1 MSGRGRR
8 EGRRA
13 GANDDRPPPPL
24 TIHTMSLQSRRDE
37 PGEPAYPDVS
47 PATYHPRTV
56 VHPRAIKFSH
66 RMRAASSLAK
76 KGVPGDVYRLRADAS
91 MIWTYLHIMA
101 VSIFPASLASRAWR
115 ALETI
120 GDAMESTRALA
131 TSMPRHRRVLTFL
144 ACNSGFMLVEFAVG
158 AADDSIGLL
167 SDAFHMLFD
176 NASLVLALV
185 AMRNPFGHANAEA
198 LAVSFFQ
205 CVCGQFD

>member
-1 MSGRGRR
+1 MPTARFVVVS
-8 EGRRA
+8 A
-13 GANDDRPPPPL
+13 PL
-24 TIHTMSLQSRRDE
+24 EERV
-37 PGEPAYPDVS
+37 A
-47 PATYHPRTV
+47 
-56 VHPRAIKFSH
+56 
-66 RMRAASSLAK
+66 
-76 KGVPGDVYRLRADAS
+76 
-91 MIWTYLHIMA
+91 
-101 VSIFPASLASRAWR
+101 ASLASRAWR

-205 CVCGQFD
+205 CVYGQFD

>member
-1 MSGRGRR
+1 M
-8 EGRRA
+8 
-13 GANDDRPPPPL
+13 
-24 TIHTMSLQSRRDE
+24 
-37 PGEPAYPDVS
+37 
-47 PATYHPRTV
+47 
-56 VHPRAIKFSH
+56 KFSSSIK
-66 RMRAASSLAK
+66 AASSLAK

-91 MIWTYLHIMA
+91 MIWTYLHIAA

-120 GDAMESTRALA
+120 GDAIESTRASA

-144 ACNSGFMLVEFAVG
+144 ACNSLFMLVEFAVG

-198 LAVSFFQ
+198 LAVSSVSFNACMGNCNDGMFYNYTGVRQ
-205 CVCGQFD
+205 RRIARVCVHWHRVGECDAVH